1 MLHITNPLKRV
12 DTIFVLLLFSLF
24 AFTAFVLIIIGVTQY
39 EQTAASMDHNYQVRT
54 INSYLREKVRQNDI
68 NSDIKTFEME
78 GTNVLSIST
87 KIDGKKYS
95 NLIYCYD
102 GFLCEQLISED
113 SVFSLA
119 TGQRLIEL
127 EGMKAEVNASG
138 HIKVVYTAE
147 NGEVSNVYISIK
159 STQ

>member
-24 AFTAFVLIIIGVTQY
+24 AFTAFVLIIIGVRQY
-39 EQTAASMDHNYQVRT
+39 EQTAASMDHNYQVRA

-78 GTNVLSIST
+78 GTNILSIST

-138 HIKVVYTAE
+138 YIKVVYTAE

>member
-1 MLHITNPLKRV
+1 
-12 DTIFVLLLFSLF
+12 
-24 AFTAFVLIIIGVTQY
+24 
-39 EQTAASMDHNYQVRT
+39 MDHNYQVRT

-78 GTNVLSIST
+78 GTNILSIST

-138 HIKVVYTAE
+138 YIKVVYTAE
-147 NGEVSNVYISIK
+147 NDEVSNVYISIK